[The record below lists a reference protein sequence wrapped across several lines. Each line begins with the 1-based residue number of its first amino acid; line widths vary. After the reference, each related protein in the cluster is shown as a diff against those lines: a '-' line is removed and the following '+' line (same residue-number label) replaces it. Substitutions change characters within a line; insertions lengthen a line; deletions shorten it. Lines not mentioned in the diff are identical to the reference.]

1 MLRPANK
8 GVIPSVL
15 LFGSFTPHREVAGLL
30 DRLCLPGPTAIGL
43 LLLLALAGCAA
54 RTTPPK
60 PATAEVEAER
70 RLQYGLAAEQLL
82 RHMERVS
89 RVGARITVAG
99 APFCGTDV
107 KPYVGVLSASRGS
120 VARQLGRHEA
130 WLDAGAA
137 LRDAWEIDGA
147 PEVLAVLPGSPAAE
161 AGIRAGDH
169 VVGIESEG
177 DGPAAPLWIEVERR
191 NETSRHRLR
200 YVAECDYPVVA
211 TIGDILNAH
220 VAGETITITTGLIRF
235 VESDDELAAVIGHE
249 VAHRLLGHRRSRLRS
264 RESAAD
270 YLGVYLAAR
279 AGYDPTA
286 ASRFVRRLAAEHPE
300 LISER
305 ASPAHPSTATRV
317 AALDRT
323 VDEIREKQRRGGDL
337 FPDPLAG
344 L

>member
-1 MLRPANK
+1 
-8 GVIPSVL
+8 
-15 LFGSFTPHREVAGLL
+15 
-30 DRLCLPGPTAIGL
+30 
-43 LLLLALAGCAA
+43 
-54 RTTPPK
+54 
-60 PATAEVEAER
+60 
-70 RLQYGLAAEQLL
+70 
-82 RHMERVS
+82 MERVS

-99 APFCGTDV
+99 APFCGTSI

-120 VARQLGRHEA
+120 VARQLGRHAA
-130 WLDAGAA
+130 WVDAGAA
-137 LRDAWEIDGA
+137 LRDAWEIDGT
-147 PEVLAVLPGSPAAE
+147 PEVLAVLPDSPAAQ

-169 VVGIESEG
+169 VVGLTSEG
-177 DGPAAPLWIEVERR
+177 DEPTSALWIEVERGR
-191 NETSRHRLR
+191 ETIRRRLP
-200 YVAECDYPVVA
+200 YVAECDYPVIA

-220 VAGETITITTGLIRF
+220 VAGETITITTGLVRF

-286 ASRFVRRLAAEHPE
+286 AARFVRRLAAEHPE

-317 AALDRT
+317 AALDRI
-323 VDEIREKQRRGGDL
+323 VDEIRQKQRRGDEL
-337 FPDPLAG
+337 FPEPVAG